1 MYQNS
6 RTLENGQIA
15 GFTKLVPILRREI
28 LNTDLPKKVTN
39 INLTK
44 ASIFETK
51 NPVPTCPYYR
61 VLSALA
67 VALRMMVGRRAC
79 VTQVVILAR

>member
-1 MYQNS
+1 MVK
-6 RTLENGQIA
+6 LP
-15 GFTKLVPILRREI
+15 GFSKLVPILRREI

-44 ASIFETK
+44 ASIFVTK
-51 NPVPTCPYYR
+51 NPVPTCPCYK